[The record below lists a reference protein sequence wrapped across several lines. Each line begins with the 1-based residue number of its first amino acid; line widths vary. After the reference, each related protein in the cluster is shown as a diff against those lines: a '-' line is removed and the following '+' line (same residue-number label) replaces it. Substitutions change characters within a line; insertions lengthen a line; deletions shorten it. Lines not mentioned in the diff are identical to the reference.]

1 MQFTTVH
8 VSTQRSWHGG
18 EEQARLL
25 IRGLAARGH
34 RCLVLA
40 RSGGEFARRMGKEG
54 FEVHCVQGIG
64 RGPRAMWQTR
74 RWLRLLDPDVVHFH
88 DPHALSGAGMAA
100 WGLPIPVRVVARR
113 VDFTIRSPWKY
124 RQLTDRVIAVSS
136 AVADV
141 CRTSGLEAGLL
152 RVVHDGVDP
161 ARVRSGDRRRGRES
175 LGLAYDE
182 PLLLCIA
189 TLTDHKGHTYL
200 LQALPAVLARFPQV
214 RLMLAGDGELRD
226 ALEAETRK
234 LGIAHSVA
242 FLGFR
247 RDVPDLLRAA
257 DLFVM
262 PSHME
267 GLCSTLIDAMFA
279 RVPIV
284 ATRAGGIPEV
294 LGGDS
299 GTKSLAAKL
308 VPPRD
313 PAALAAAINEALAA
327 LSEPSPS
334 ASCEQSRTGRGQGEG
349 AELSSNAAL
358 REMLDHAEARAA
370 RLFTA
375 DKMVEGTLAVY
386 EEVLAANR
394 LGNEAHKTR
403 RAA

>member
-1 MQFTTVH
+1 
-8 VSTQRSWHGG
+8 
-18 EEQARLL
+18 
-25 IRGLAARGH
+25 
-34 RCLVLA
+34 
-40 RSGGEFARRMGKEG
+40 
-54 FEVHCVQGIG
+54 
-64 RGPRAMWQTR
+64 
-74 RWLRLLDPDVVHFH
+74 
-88 DPHALSGAGMAA
+88 
-100 WGLPIPVRVVARR
+100 
-113 VDFTIRSPWKY
+113 
-124 RQLTDRVIAVSS
+124 
-136 AVADV
+136 
-141 CRTSGLEAGLL
+141 
-152 RVVHDGVDP
+152 
-161 ARVRSGDRRRGRES
+161 
-175 LGLAYDE
+175 
-182 PLLLCIA
+182 LLLCIA

-200 LQALPAVLARFPQV
+200 LQALPAVLAKFPQV

-257 DLFVM
+257 DLFVI

-294 LGGDS
+294 LGGDG

-313 PAALAAAINEALAA
+313 PTALAAAINDALVN
-327 LSEPSPS
+327 LP
-334 ASCEQSRTGRGQGEG
+334 
-349 AELSSNAAL
+349 AL
-358 REMLDHAEARAA
+358 REMLDYAEARAA

-394 LGNEAHKTR
+394 SGDKGSKTR

>member
-1 MQFTTVH
+1 MHLTTVH
-8 VSTQRSWHGG
+8 VSTERGWHGG

-40 RSGGEFARRMGKEG
+40 RRGGQFARRMAEEG
-54 FEVHCVQGIG
+54 FEVRCVLGSG
-64 RGPRAMWQTR
+64 RRFRALLQTR
-74 RWLRLLDPDVVHFH
+74 RWLRLVQPDVVHFH
-88 DPHALSGAGMAA
+88 DPHALSGAGLAA
-100 WGLPIPVRVVARR
+100 WRLPIPVRVAARR
-113 VDFTIRSPWKY
+113 VDFTIRSPWRY
-124 RQLTDRVIAVSS
+124 RKLADRVIAVSN
-136 AVADV
+136 AVAEV
-141 CRTSGLEAGLL
+141 CRTSGLDRQQL

-161 ARVRSGDRRRGRES
+161 AHSRSGDRRRGRES

-200 LQALPAVLARFPQV
+200 LQALPAVLEKFPQV

-226 ALEAETRK
+226 ALEAESRT
-234 LGIAHSVA
+234 LGIAHAVA

-257 DLFVM
+257 DLFVI

-294 LGGDS
+294 LGGDG

-313 PAALAAAINEALAA
+313 PAALAAAINESLTA

-334 ASCEQSRTGRGQGEG
+334 ASGEHSRIERGQGESAG
-349 AELSSNAAL
+349 LSAL
-358 REMLDHAEARAA
+358 RQMIDHAEARAA

-386 EEVLAANR
+386 QEVLAATQSDA
-394 LGNEAHKTR
+394 GHSKTR